1 MIDKGYFET
10 LKQQKETQN
19 HNSRVK
25 SINQMIQKEKIYDI
39 LYFMKRSVNLDS
51 VKEKLKKFRILS
63 PVELDSNF

>member
-63 PVELDSNF
+63 PVELDSNY